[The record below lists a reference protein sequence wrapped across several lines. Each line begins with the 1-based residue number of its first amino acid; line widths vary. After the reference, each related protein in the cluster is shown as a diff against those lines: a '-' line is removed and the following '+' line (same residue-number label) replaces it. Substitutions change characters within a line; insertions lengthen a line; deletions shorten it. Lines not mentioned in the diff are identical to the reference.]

1 MTTDPESLDINILT
15 TTTSNRSDK
24 VIFDVNL
31 ENNAGTPVVLCFG
44 FMHEEVAQVR
54 TLLDSVGAHEMRV
67 VSCSDAMLQLP
78 IAFLLALPETDWQ
91 NPRLIENQSNK
102 SHKKAKSN
110 TSKSNVRCLILANIS
125 LEAQL
130 TVQGLLEHS
139 GIPPLYLFSVQKS
152 ENNKHL
158 GEIIERMLLNH
169 PQPFHADLSYKL
181 TSETILDQTSLQ
193 NPDIDLKRYM
203 LNKTRSEVNKLKKIN
218 KKKIDTNPTKKSTN
232 VYVNARILK
241 MSEHLLADQIEQSF
255 DYSEKYYRFEDF
267 HHHRAQN
274 FSFTTEKVMEEL
286 LRVDKPFLAQTT
298 GSLDD
303 LNFNIKNTNNS
314 YNYVT
319 KNTYIQSKKDILK
332 KHINLIDEIA
342 SKKIYRDQIIKLKND
357 PIINRR
363 KLVLKQINYSGKIF
377 NLKNFTLLIKPK
389 RQSIPIYLAAI
400 NQRMVNLA
408 WELGDGVI
416 FYLRPLDE
424 MKKIISKMQSEKKL
438 MWLAK

>member
-1 MTTDPESLDINILT
+1 MTIDPKSLDINILT

-54 TLLDSVGAHEMRV
+54 TLLDSVGVYEMRV
-67 VSCSDAMLQLP
+67 VSCSDTMFHLP
-78 IAFLLALPETDWQ
+78 IAFLFVLPETDWQ
-91 NPRLIENQSNK
+91 NSRLIEKNLNK
-102 SHKKAKSN
+102 SHKKIKSSQ
-110 TSKSNVRCLILANIS
+110 SKSNVRCLILANIS

-130 TVQGLLEHS
+130 TVQGLIEHS

-158 GEIIERMLLNH
+158 GEIIERMLLDH
-169 PQPFHADLSYKL
+169 PQPSHADLSYKL
-181 TSETILDQTSLQ
+181 IPETILDQTSLH

-203 LNKTRSEVNKLKKIN
+203 LNKTRSEVNKSKKIN
-218 KKKIDTNPTKKSTN
+218 KKKIDTNPTKKSIN
-232 VYVNARILK
+232 VYDNARILK
-241 MSEHLLADQIEQSF
+241 MSKYLLADQIEQSF
-255 DYSEKYYRFEDF
+255 DYSEKYDRFEDL

-274 FSFTTEKVMEEL
+274 FSFTTEKVIEEL

-319 KNTYIQSKKDILK
+319 KNTYIQSEKAIPK
-332 KHINLIDEIA
+332 KHINCIDEIA
-342 SKKIYRDQIIKLKND
+342 SKKIYRVRIRLSN
-357 PIINRR
+357 
-363 KLVLKQINYSGKIF
+363 
-377 NLKNFTLLIKPK
+377 
-389 RQSIPIYLAAI
+389 
-400 NQRMVNLA
+400 
-408 WELGDGVI
+408 
-416 FYLRPLDE
+416 
-424 MKKIISKMQSEKKL
+424 
-438 MWLAK
+438 